1 MTDDKHANTPDDKH
15 ANTPAKK
22 PVWFSYLIRLRN
34 TPENRAI
41 FAKTKAY
48 AALNGMTIADWYLE
62 AMKSYHTEQ
71 RKNPNFRSVVE
82 DGE

>member
-1 MTDDKHANTPDDKH
+1 MTDNKHT
-15 ANTPAKK
+15 NTPASKGKK
-22 PVWFSYLIRLRN
+22 WFGFFVRMEN

-41 FAKTKAY
+41 YAKTKAY
-48 AALNGMTIADWYLE
+48 AALNGCSISEWYID
-62 AMKSYHTEQ
+62 AMKAYHIEQ